1 MAMVKLKAVDNRF
14 QADVWEQALSAEGID
29 HRLRTFADTAYDG
42 LYVSQKGFGVFYVEE
57 AELERAKMLVEA
69 LGTPAADPLQGA
81 EALAGVIEHTLLDPE
96 AGEAELETHLA
107 QCREMGC
114 VAACV
119 SPWMA
124 PAAVAGLEGSG
135 VAVCSVV
142 GFPLGTPSGRTKLQE
157 AIELAGEGA
166 TELDMV
172 LNRGLAKG
180 GRMAQAVDEAAEL
193 AEAISPAR
201 LKVILETS
209 QLGPELSAQAAQA
222 LAHSGAAFLKTGSGY
237 FGPATVGDVEL
248 LAEHG
253 GGLAVKAAGG
263 IRDLDGALELI
274 EAGAS
279 RLGTS
284 NGYAI
289 WQEAVRRW
297 AAQD

>member
-14 QADVWEQALSAEGID
+14 QADVWEQALTAEGID
-29 HRLRTFADTAYDG
+29 YRLRTFADTAYDG

-57 AELERAKMLVEA
+57 ADKERAEMLVGA
-69 LGTPAADPLQGA
+69 LSPEAADPLAGP

-96 AGEAELETHLA
+96 AGEAELEAHLA

-119 SPWMA
+119 SPWMV
-124 PAAVAGLEGSG
+124 PLAVAGLEGSG

-172 LNRGLAKG
+172 FNRGLAHS
-180 GRMAQAVDEAAEL
+180 GRMARAVDEAAEL
-193 AEAISPAR
+193 AEAIRPAR

-209 QLGPELSAQAAQA
+209 RLGPELSASAAQA

-237 FGPATVGDVEL
+237 FGEATVADVEL
-248 LAEHG
+248 LCEHG

-274 EAGAS
+274 EAGAA

-284 NGYAI
+284 SGYAI
-289 WQEAVRRW
+289 WQEAGARW
-297 AAQD
+297 AEQD

>member
-1 MAMVKLKAVDNRF
+1 MAMVKLKSVDNRF

-57 AELERAKMLVEA
+57 ADLERAKALVAA
-69 LGTPAADPLQGA
+69 LSPESATPLEGP

-96 AGEAELETHLA
+96 AGLTELETHLE
-107 QCREMGC
+107 QCREMEC

-119 SPWMA
+119 SPWMVGES
-124 PAAVAGLEGSG
+124 VAGLEGSG
-135 VAVCSVV
+135 VTVCSVV

-166 TELDMV
+166 EELDMV
-172 LNRGLAKG
+172 FNRGLAFS

-193 AEAISPAR
+193 AEAIRPAR

-209 QLGPELSAQAAQA
+209 RLGPELSAQAAQA

-237 FGPATVGDVEL
+237 FGGATVQDVEL
-248 LAEHG
+248 LLEHG
-253 GGLAVKAAGG
+253 GGLSIKAAGG
-263 IRDLDGALELI
+263 IRDLDGAMELI
-274 EAGAS
+274 EAGAA

-284 NGYAI
+284 SGWAI
-289 WQEAVRRW
+289 WREAGERW